1 MCTSIAFFEQKLFG
15 RNLDLE
21 VSFGQRVVIAPRSL
35 AFPFAHRPAL
45 TEHYAIVGM
54 ASVAGGLPLFAEGMN
69 EKGLYMA
76 GLNFPGNAHYF
87 ADEGADPHHL
97 APHELLWLVLGSCA
111 SLAEAKAL
119 LEGVTV
125 CSIPFAPG
133 LPLAPLHWHVADAT
147 GALVAESTAD
157 GLHLSPLGYEVW
169 ERELRKYVAAEVAE
183 R

>member
-45 TEHYAIVGM
+45 TQHYAVVGM

-87 ADEGADPHHL
+87 PDEGAGPDHL
-97 APHELLWLVLGSCA
+97 APHELLWLVLGGCA
-111 SLAEAKAL
+111 AVLGLETDREMILLAAW
-119 LEGVTV
+119 G
-125 CSIPFAPG
+125 
-133 LPLAPLHWHVADAT
+133 
-147 GALVAESTAD
+147 
-157 GLHLSPLGYEVW
+157 
-169 ERELRKYVAAEVAE
+169 YVALTVFCIWLAAFLG
-183 R
+183 RRARARL